1 MFKKGNEL
9 TDRLPTFELLIN
21 IVKSGS
27 SAQLSSNHNMAT
39 LS

>member
-9 TDRLPTFELLIN
+9 TDRLSTFELLTN
-21 IVKSGS
+21 IVKSS
-27 SAQLSSNHNMAT
+27 ISAQLSSNHNMAT